1 MVRITKNGKRKYQN
15 LGVSIQ
21 LKYWD
26 FKKNKPKPNCPDR
39 DLINKLILAKE
50 TEYQQQILELA
61 AAQKQYT
68 AASLVENKQKKF
80 QLKTVKE
87 FYQQLIKEFEENNKV
102 GNRLIYKTSFNSL
115 KAFTKS
121 ELNFYFSDINKDWLQ
136 AYEKWQRNKGNK
148 ETTISLQFRT
158 LIS

>member
-80 QLKTVKE
+80 QLKTSTLFGFQPMVPILVIMRLCQTLKLTMTFTSIRHKE
-87 FYQQLIKEFEENNKV
+87 
-102 GNRLIYKTSFNSL
+102 
-115 KAFTKS
+115 
-121 ELNFYFSDINKDWLQ
+121 
-136 AYEKWQRNKGNK
+136 AYLVS
-148 ETTISLQFRT
+148 TIS
-158 LIS
+158 

>member
-121 ELNFYFSDINKDWLQ
+121 ELNFYFSDINKDWLYNPQ
-136 AYEKWQRNKGNK
+136 IEMFARFKMKSSFHKTKR
-148 ETTISLQFRT
+148 I
-158 LIS
+158 I

>member
-1 MVRITKNGKRKYQN
+1 MLRITKDGKRKYHS
-15 LGVSIQ
+15 LGIAVHPQ
-21 LKYWD
+21 HWD
-26 FKKNKPKPNCPDR
+26 FQKNKPKPNCPDR

-61 AAQKQYT
+61 ATQKQYT

-102 GNRLIYKTSFNSL
+102 GNRLIYKHHS
-115 KAFTKS
+115 
-121 ELNFYFSDINKDWLQ
+121 
-136 AYEKWQRNKGNK
+136 
-148 ETTISLQFRT
+148 T
-158 LIS
+158 L